1 MSAQGEQRTFKKK
14 KENQVILKYY
24 NTAKCRN
31 DYNYDYELRWTTNH
45 HNSAVLR
52 LERAPASMCPSP
64 NRPRY
69 QTCVWMDPLCTNVWT
84 QRWGARFISSNETPP
99 HAGRSP
105 LPLVGGARSPAAR
118 VRMLRESGRM
128 SRVCLAACVNWECA
142 RLGENACRDEEKWK
156 NNQQQQKKIQKH
168 LKRKEN
174 CNNEVRKGFRK
185 KFCLWEADLRNPW
198 KKELWIWENHCR
210 HQDFVFDLLS

>member
-1 MSAQGEQRTFKKK
+1 M
-14 KENQVILKYY
+14 ILKYY

-156 NNQQQQKKIQKH
+156 NNQQQQKRYKNIWREKKIATMRFAKVSGRNSAFER
-168 LKRKEN
+168 LICEIPERRN
-174 CNNEVRKGFRK
+174 CGYEKTIVVTRILF
-185 KFCLWEADLRNPW
+185 L
-198 KKELWIWENHCR
+198 IY
-210 HQDFVFDLLS
+210 